1 VINVNKNT
9 NKSAD
14 LVCATTRK

>member
-1 VINVNKNT
+1 VNKNT